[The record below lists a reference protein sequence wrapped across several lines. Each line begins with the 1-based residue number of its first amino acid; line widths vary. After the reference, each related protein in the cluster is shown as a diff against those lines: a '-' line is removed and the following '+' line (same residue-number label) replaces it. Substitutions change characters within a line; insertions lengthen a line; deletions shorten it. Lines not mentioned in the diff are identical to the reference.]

1 VHTVRRRTT
10 AVERG
15 SRSQA
20 GAPRTGVRLLIL
32 IALFASTLL
41 AFGCGDTVEGPD
53 RAIAATAN
61 GRILFIQHGDIAVW
75 ENGKTR
81 RLLQLGDAAWA
92 RWSPDGRRIAFVR
105 LGDAYSDLYIADTST
120 GEIRQLTRNR
130 PPFTPGS
137 VRIRAKTPSGR
148 SALPGH
154 RMANAWFTSRIGTR

>member
-1 VHTVRRRTT
+1 
-10 AVERG
+10 
-15 SRSQA
+15 
-20 GAPRTGVRLLIL
+20 
-32 IALFASTLL
+32 L

-53 RAIAATAN
+53 RAIAATVN

-130 PPFTPGS
+130 PPFKPGS
-137 VRIRAKTPSGR
+137 YEYVQNAVW
-148 SALPGH
+148 ALSPTWSPDGQ
-154 RMANAWFTSRIGTR
+154 RWFTSRIGTR